1 MTSALNILSYSAS
14 LLMIGVMLLAV
25 LGFVSIT
32 LTIGFC
38 VTHWYELDR
47 SVRTL
52 VFISSALLGFVL
64 YRIITP

>member
-1 MTSALNILSYSAS
+1 
-14 LLMIGVMLLAV
+14 MIGVMLLAV

>member
-1 MTSALNILSYSAS
+1 
-14 LLMIGVMLLAV
+14 MIGVMLLAV

-38 VTHWYELDR
+38 VTHWQELDR
-47 SVRTL
+47 SVRAL
-52 VFISSALLGFVL
+52 LFISSALLGFVL